1 MSPMNDDEQ
10 ALSRALHGKVDH
22 MNDAPL
28 GLDDVQGAAQ
38 GVRRR
43 RRIAAGA
50 GLAAA
55 AVILVPTA
63 IVASG
68 GLGRDDSAPGPVA
81 STTTPTT
88 EPVDSPTSEPSA
100 TEAPDPDVTL
110 PFDVSDLP
118 TGPAPAIEWSDGRDI
133 HRADGSVVAGV
144 LPPTAD
150 GFAPMGSGWVV
161 ATHDEGGGFA
171 QWIPASGMS
180 TAQVYDLDGDL
191 ATSPGGEVVAWAEP
205 DGGVR
210 LVQRDGDETLEM
222 SPITAPGAYD
232 AVAVGTED
240 CKEGRT
246 TESGCAIFVNTLGE
260 QNQVW
265 VTTSHG
271 IVDRYDEEMRTMT
284 AWSDGAYAGIT
295 EVKDDLS
302 TCSAVRAT
310 ATLSTVWDT
319 CDHRLI
325 GFAPSGRHVLGVG
338 SVGDGFGDG
347 QVAVLDA
354 TDGRVVADLRSD
366 EQHQTSAVQLTW
378 EDASHALAV
387 TYADGAWAVVRI
399 GLDGTM
405 EYAVPPRE
413 GSDFERPF
421 FLQS

>member
-28 GLDDVQGAAQ
+28 GLDDVQGAAH

-81 STTTPTT
+81 STTTPTHGAGRLAHERT
-88 EPVDSPTSEPSA
+88 DRDRGAGPGRHPALRRLRPADRTRAGHRVERRSRRPSGGRLGGRRRPAADRRRLRTHGLGLGRRHPRRGRRLRPVDPRQRHE
-100 TEAPDPDVTL
+100 
-110 PFDVSDLP
+110 
-118 TGPAPAIEWSDGRDI
+118 
-133 HRADGSVVAGV
+133 HRAG
-144 LPPTAD
+144 
-150 GFAPMGSGWVV
+150 
-161 ATHDEGGGFA
+161 
-171 QWIPASGMS
+171 
-180 TAQVYDLDGDL
+180 YDLDGDL

-232 AVAVGTED
+232 AVAVGSED

-246 TESGCAIFVNTLGE
+246 TDAGCAIFVNTLGE

-271 IVDRYDEEMRTMT
+271 IVDRYDEEMLSMT

-295 EVKDDLS
+295 EVSDDLT
-302 TCSAVRAT
+302 TCSAVRDP

-319 CDHRLI
+319 CDHRLV
-325 GFAPSGRHVLGVG
+325 GFAPSGRHLLGVG
-338 SVGDGFGDG
+338 SIGDGFGDG